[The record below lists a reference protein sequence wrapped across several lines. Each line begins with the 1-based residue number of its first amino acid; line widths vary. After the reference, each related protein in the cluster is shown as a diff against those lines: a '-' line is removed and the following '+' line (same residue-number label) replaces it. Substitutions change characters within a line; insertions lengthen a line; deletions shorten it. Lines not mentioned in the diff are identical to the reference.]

1 MTGTAATRPTP
12 ARRPIGPGRLVLVV
26 GPSGAGKDT
35 ILSGARTACAT
46 DESIV
51 FARRVVTRPANG
63 AEDHDS
69 VSDAEFAA
77 SLRDGAFALSWDAH
91 DLRYGIPA
99 AIDDDIR
106 RGRTVVCNAS
116 RGIVCDA
123 RERYA
128 AVACALI
135 TAPDEL
141 LAARL
146 ATRSRASDASLGAR
160 LARSALYAEFSA
172 DVVIDNGGAAED
184 AVNKFVDYLQ
194 SLREA

>member
-1 MTGTAATRPTP
+1 MTGTPATRPTP
-12 ARRPIGPGRLVLVV
+12 ARGPIGPGRLVLVV

-35 ILSGARTACAT
+35 VLSGARAACAT

-51 FARRVVTRPANG
+51 FARRVVTRPAN

-69 VSDAEFAA
+69 VSEAAFAV

-91 DLRYGIPA
+91 GLRYGIPA
-99 AIDDDIR
+99 EIDDDIR
-106 RGRTVVCNAS
+106 RGRTVVCNVS
-116 RGIVCDA
+116 RGIVSDA

-141 LAARL
+141 LTARL
-146 ATRSRASDASLGAR
+146 AARSRASDASLGAR
-160 LARSALYAEFSA
+160 LARSTLYAEFSA
-172 DVVIDNGGAAED
+172 DVVIDNDGAAED
-184 AVNKFVDYLQ
+184 AVKTFVEYLL
-194 SLREA
+194 SLRET

>member
-12 ARRPIGPGRLVLVV
+12 ARGPIGPGRLVLVV

-35 ILSGARTACAT
+35 ILSGAKAVCAA
-46 DESIV
+46 DGSIV

-69 VSDAEFAA
+69 VSDADFAVA
-77 SLRDGAFALSWDAH
+77 LRDGAFALSWDAH
-91 DLRYGIPA
+91 GLRYGVPA
-99 AIDDDIR
+99 AIDADIR
-106 RGRTVVCNAS
+106 RGHIVVCNVS
-116 RGIVCDA
+116 RGIVPDA

-128 AVACALI
+128 AVACVLI

-146 ATRSRASDASLGAR
+146 TARSRTSDASLDAR
-160 LARSALYAEFSA
+160 RARNMLYPGFSA
-172 DVVIDNGGAAED
+172 DVVIDNDDAAED
-184 AVNKFVDYLQ
+184 AVKTFVDYLRG
-194 SLREA
+194 LRGT